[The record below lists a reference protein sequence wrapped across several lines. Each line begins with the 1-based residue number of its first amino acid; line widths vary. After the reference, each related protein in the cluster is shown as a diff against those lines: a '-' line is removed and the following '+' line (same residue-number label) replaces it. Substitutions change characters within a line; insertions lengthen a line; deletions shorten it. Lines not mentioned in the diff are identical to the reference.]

1 MTIKDLRR
9 YLKAFA
15 GASHPNAK
23 PICPRQL
30 MILPRII
37 KG

>member
-1 MTIKDLRR
+1 MTAIRN

-15 GASHPNAK
+15 GADPTRTALHL
-23 PICPRQL
+23 PRNQ
-30 MILPRII
+30 MMLPRII